1 MRCRWREL
9 FMATAA
15 LVWGHAG
22 SAQVIRELGVQAI
35 GTFSDPGLL
44 VAGGFAALRTTGRTR
59 LSLGLGAGASDGE
72 LAVRGELL
80 GHFLLSPEEH
90 RKPGFY
96 VAGGIAGVEGAVG
109 RGYLVLTL
117 GLEQAPGSSSG
128 WAVEVGAGGGVRV
141 AAGLPLAPVSWDI
154 RAIKTP
160 RRATPGALFQL
171 WLRFQ
176 AAPDSTA
183 STRRTGWQ

>member
-9 FMATAA
+9 FMAGGA
-15 LVWGHAG
+15 LAWGYPVR
-22 SAQVIRELGVQAI
+22 AQVIRELGIQTI

-59 LSLGLGAGASDGE
+59 LSLGLGAGVSDGE

-96 VAGGIAGVEGAVG
+96 MAGGIAGIGGPVG

-117 GLEQAPGSSSG
+117 GLEQAPGRDSG
-128 WAVEVGAGGGVRV
+128 WAVEIGAGGGVRV
-141 AAGLPLAPVSWDI
+141 AAGYRWRRLPGY
-154 RAIKTP
+154 
-160 RRATPGALFQL
+160 PGNKNA
-171 WLRFQ
+171 
-176 AAPDSTA
+176 
-183 STRRTGWQ
+183 

>member
-9 FMATAA
+9 FIAGGA
-15 LVWGHAG
+15 LAWGHPG
-22 SAQVIRELGVQAI
+22 SAQMIRELGVQAI

-44 VAGGFAALRTTGRTR
+44 VGGGFAALRTTGRTR
-59 LSLGLGAGASDGE
+59 LSLGLGAGVSDGE

-90 RKPGFY
+90 RKPSFY

-117 GLEQAPGSSSG
+117 GLEQAPASSSG

-141 AAGLPLAPVSWDI
+141 AAGYRW
-154 RAIKTP
+154 
-160 RRATPGALFQL
+160 RRFPGISGQ
-171 WLRFQ
+171 
-176 AAPDSTA
+176 
-183 STRRTGWQ
+183 